1 MNRVTLFV
9 LLVIAPGLAIC
20 LALLGLETART
31 NLLGWIL
38 LGLGV
43 AYSGGI
49 LIDYH
54 VRREMYRGPA
64 KGSRGAVD
72 ERGDLSF
79 WLLLPGFLAVFF
91 APPLE
96 WMHLAPTLPRATA
109 LETAGCA
116 LFVAGLALIVWA
128 RQSLRSSY
136 STHLAVYDGRP
147 LVDDGPYRVVRH
159 PAYGGLLLMG
169 LGVAIGY
176 ASTIGLA
183 AIAILLMPAWAYRIR
198 VQERLLAIR
207 YGQAYA
213 AYARR
218 TRCLIPGLW

>member
-1 MNRVTLFV
+1 MSRMTLFF
-9 LLVIAPGLAIC
+9 LLVIASGLALC

-31 NLLGWIL
+31 NLMGWIL

-54 VRREMYRGPA
+54 VRRERYRPA
-64 KGSRGAVD
+64 AEIGAGGVE

-79 WLLLPGFLAVFF
+79 WLILPGFLAAFF

-96 WMHLAPTLPRATA
+96 WMHLASTLPRATA
-109 LETAGCA
+109 FEIAGCA
-116 LFVAGLALIVWA
+116 LFVAGLALVVWA

-136 STHLAVYDGRP
+136 STHLAVHAGRP
-147 LVDDGPYRVVRH
+147 LVDDGPYRVVRN
-159 PAYGGLLLMG
+159 PAYLGLLLMG
-169 LGVAIGY
+169 LGVTIGY
-176 ASTIGLA
+176 SSAIGLA
-183 AIAILLMPAWAYRIR
+183 AMAVLLMPALVHRIR
-198 VQERLLAIR
+198 VEERLLAIH

-218 TRCLIPGLW
+218 TRRLIPGVW

>member
-1 MNRVTLFV
+1 MSRMTLFF
-9 LLVIAPGLAIC
+9 LLVIASGLAIC

-54 VRREMYRGPA
+54 VRRERYRRPLTVGL
-64 KGSRGAVD
+64 GGVE
-72 ERGDLSF
+72 ERGDFSF
-79 WLLLPGFLAVFF
+79 WVLLPGFLAVFF

-109 LETAGCA
+109 LEIAGCA
-116 LFVAGLALIVWA
+116 LFAAGLALVVWA

-159 PAYGGLLLMG
+159 PSYGGLLLMG

-176 ASTIGLA
+176 SSAIGLA
-183 AIAILLMPAWAYRIR
+183 AIAVLLTPAMVYRIR
-198 VQERLLAIR
+198 VEERLLAIH

-213 AYARR
+213 AYVRR
-218 TRCLIPGLW
+218 TRRLIPGLW